1 MWAVGAHHTVE
12 RAFSQRAMAP
22 WAYIALPIWD
32 WSILAQPA
40 FLYSISCTRQRSGAY
55 GRGQGAQGKG
65 GSRGEAGEAGAH
77 HSRGTSYAVNVQSTT
92 MCQRGKQSVALCR
105 VWRCAECGAVLSV
118 ALCRVWRCAECG
130 AVLSVALCRGSC
142 MEATQLW
149 LPDRLKGFEALMVNA
164 RALTSCMAPLARPP
178 APVATRE

>member
-118 ALCRVWRCAECG
+118 ALCR
-130 AVLSVALCRGSC
+130 GSC

>member
-1 MWAVGAHHTVE
+1 MHF
-12 RAFSQRAMAP
+12 RSQRQQR
-22 WAYIALPIWD
+22 ALHSLHSRTM
-32 WSILAQPA
+32 WSQI
-40 FLYSISCTRQRSGAY
+40 TRACNR
-55 GRGQGAQGKG
+55 GRVWQ
-65 GSRGEAGEAGAH
+65 AGEAGAH